1 MQEIQERPCGAT
13 GKVIIPAASAAV
25 LNLLNLLNLLHLL
38 RGLLG
43 TSCENTETQGM
54 GTVVRPEGPNGEVP
68 RPLRSFCVFVERS
81 QKKPRAW
88 PRAFCLV
95 AKWRGLT

>member
-25 LNLLNLLNLLHLL
+25 LNLLNLLHLL

-88 PRAFCLV
+88 AQGFLLV